1 MAKSKSMTS
10 IVVALSVLLV
20 LSLTATIALAYF
32 SASRTATTTIT
43 FDAGIVLEVSGI
55 KAIGESTDYVWM
67 TDKTAEDPTNSKVS
81 AGSSVI
87 NLSEIGIRVTG
98 ADAYVAVKPTINVTP
113 SGKPVVTPDMATN
126 WTQVGTSG
134 WYVYKYNNVSNAAVK
149 MTVTESASFVPA
161 VQSEAIGSVGNIND
175 YAGATY
181 ECEVNV
187 WASDTLEGL
196 EELIQQDING
206 NSTVGA

>member
-1 MAKSKSMTS
+1 MAKSKSMTG
-10 IVVALSVLLV
+10 IIVALSVLLV

-43 FDAGIVLEVSGI
+43 FDAGITLEVSGI
-55 KAIGESTDYVWM
+55 KAIGESTDYVWL
-67 TDKTAEDPTNSKVS
+67 TDKTAESPTNAKVS

-87 NLSEIGIRVTG
+87 NLSAIGIKVTG
-98 ADAYVAVKPTINVTP
+98 ADAYVAVKPTITADP
-113 SGKPVVTPDMATN
+113 SGKPVVSPDMEDN
-126 WTQVGTSG
+126 WGQIGTSG
-134 WYVYKYNNVSNAAVK
+134 WYVYKLSGNTATK
-149 MTVTESASFVPA
+149 MTVAESAGFVAA
-161 VQSEAIGSVGNIND
+161 VQAEAIGSVGNIND

-196 EELIQQDING
+196 EDLIQQDING
-206 NSTVGA
+206 NSTIGS